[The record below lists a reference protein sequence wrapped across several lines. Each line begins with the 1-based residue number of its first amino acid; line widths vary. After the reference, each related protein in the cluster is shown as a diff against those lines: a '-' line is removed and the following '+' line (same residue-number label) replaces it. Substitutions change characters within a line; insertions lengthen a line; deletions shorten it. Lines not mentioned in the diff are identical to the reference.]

1 VTDILFNVGIW
12 SLLDVLLLAFIIY
25 QLLLLMSG
33 TRAAQMLTGIGLLGL
48 LFIISAVFPLN
59 AVHWTMNKFYS
70 SFIIIMIILFQDDIR
85 HVLSRLGKRP
95 FVPGGEYGS
104 SAAAIDEL
112 SRATKSLS
120 ERRIGALLV
129 IEQNINLDRYVEVGI
144 EVDTAI
150 KKEILVSFFQTS
162 SPIHDGAAVIRG
174 GRIAA
179 AGVFLP
185 LSKDEAL
192 DPNLGTRHRA
202 AIGMSQETDAIVIV
216 VSEEHGGITIVKD
229 GVLSRRLDGKG
240 LRAELQEILLTEK
253 EYQVAQQE
261 NRVFEQNPFFEKIK
275 DILKADH
282 GDG

>member
-1 VTDILFNVGIW
+1 MTDILFNFGIW

-33 TRAAQMLTGIGLLGL
+33 TRAGQMLFGIGLLGL
-48 LFIISAVFPLN
+48 LFIVSVIFPLN
-59 AVHWTMNKFYS
+59 AVHWMMNKFYS
-70 SFIIIMIILFQDDIR
+70 SFIFIMIILFHDDIR

-112 SRATKSLS
+112 SRAAKSLS

-144 EVDTAI
+144 EADAAI

-162 SPIHDGAAVIRG
+162 SPIHDGAVVIRG

-185 LSKDEAL
+185 LSKDEGL

-202 AIGMSQETDAIVIV
+202 AIGMSQETDAVIV
-216 VSEEHGGITIVKD
+216 VISEEHGGITIVKD

-253 EYQVAQQE
+253 EYQVALQE
-261 NRVFEQNPFFEKIK
+261 NRVLEQNPFFEKIK

>member
-1 VTDILFNVGIW
+1 MSNILYNIGIW
-12 SLLDVLLLAFIIY
+12 SLLDVFLLAFIIY

-33 TRAAQMLTGIGLLGL
+33 TRAAQMLFGIGLLFL
-48 LFIISAVFPLN
+48 VFMISAIFPLT
-59 AVHWTMNKFYS
+59 AVHWMMNKFYS

-95 FVPGGEYGS
+95 FVPGGDDSS
-104 SAAAIDEL
+104 SALAIDEL
-112 SRATKSLS
+112 SRAAKSLS

-144 EVDTAI
+144 EVDAAI
-150 KKEILVSFFQTS
+150 KKEILVSFFQTA
-162 SPIHDGAAVIRG
+162 SPVHDGAAVIRH

-185 LSKDEAL
+185 LSKDERL

-202 AIGMSQETDAIVIV
+202 AIGMSQETDSVVIV

-240 LRAELQEILLTEK
+240 LRSELQEILLTQK
-253 EYQVAQQE
+253 EYEVAQQE
-261 NRVFEQNPFFEKIK
+261 NKVMEQNPIFEKIK
-275 DILKADH
+275 DVLKVDR
-282 GDG
+282 GER

>member
-1 VTDILFNVGIW
+1 MTDILFNVGIW